1 MTRSSLLR
9 TLRRIAAAVAA
20 ARSAPTTPRVSRRH
34 FLAAGG
40 ALSLGIANGR
50 AHAAS
55 RRQRQQ
61 PGVAIVGAGLD
72 GLAAAHVLRKAG
84 LHATVIEGNTRIGG
98 RCWSERGAFAD
109 GQVAERGGEFID
121 TAHETLIG
129 LVRELHLELD
139 DVLEATPAG
148 TDTYTI
154 LDGTRYTVNEA
165 TRDYEALFP
174 VVQRQARAL
183 GDAYGYSGSNRMART
198 LDAISMAQWID
209 KYVPGGRTSRFG
221 RLLANAFTEEFAVE
235 VSQLSA
241 VSIVL
246 TLAPSPRDTFAAYAG
261 SDQRYHV
268 RGGNDQ
274 VAHRMAGLL
283 QAPLDTGKTLVS
295 AQRLADGRCKLIL
308 QRDLAIEEA
317 VFDRVIIAI
326 PFATLGQVDLAKS
339 GFRPLKRKAIH
350 ALPMGASTKLQLQF
364 DRRHWNALG
373 NNGEVRLE
381 GSFHSTWDVTRGQ
394 PGTPGILNCWSGGRV
409 AVAAGERSK
418 EDRAE
423 LALDDLESAWPGIRE
438 QWNGRVIRNAWHTNV
453 WSGGSYVYYPP
464 GYMTTLLGIEAER
477 EGNYFFAGEHTS
489 RDWQGFLNGAVES
502 GMRAA
507 REVLVSVGMRTRA
520 V

>member
-9 TLRRIAAAVAA
+9 VVQRMASAGAGW
-20 ARSAPTTPRVSRRH
+20 RSDTATAPVSRRR
-34 FLAAGG
+34 FLAASS
-40 ALSLGIANGR
+40 ALSLGVATERVN
-50 AHAAS
+50 AAS
-55 RRQRQQ
+55 RRRH
-61 PGVAIVGAGLD
+61 PRVAIVGAGLA
-72 GLAAAHVLRKAG
+72 GLAAAHTLRKAG

-98 RCWSERGAFAD
+98 RCWSEREAFAE

-121 TAHETLIG
+121 TAHQTLIG
-129 LVRELHLELD
+129 LVHELHLELD

-154 LDGTRYTVNEA
+154 LDGTRYTVAEA
-165 TRDYEALFP
+165 TSDYEALFP
-174 VVQRQARAL
+174 VVQKQAKAL
-183 GDAYGYSGSNRMART
+183 GDSYGYTGSNRMARA

-235 VSQLSA
+235 ESQLSA

-246 TLAPSPRDTFAAYAG
+246 TLAPSPRDAFAAYAA

-283 QAPLDTGKTLVS
+283 QAPLDTGTALIA
-295 AQRLADGRCKLIL
+295 AQHLPDGRCKLIL

-350 ALPMGASTKLQLQF
+350 ALPMGVSTKLQLQF

-381 GSFHSTWDVTRGQ
+381 GNFHSTWDVTRGQ

-418 EDRAE
+418 EDQAE
-423 LALDDLESAWPGIRE
+423 LALDDLESAWPGIRAR
-438 QWNGRVIRNAWHTNV
+438 WNGRVIRNAWHTNV

-464 GYMTTLLGIEAER
+464 GYMTTLLGSEAER

-507 REVLVSVGMRTRA
+507 REVLASLGMKTPT

>member
-1 MTRSSLLR
+1 MTRSTLLR
-9 TLRRIAAAVAA
+9 TMQRVAGVAA
-20 ARSAPTTPRVSRRH
+20 GPRSLSAESRRH
-34 FLAAGG
+34 FLVTGG
-40 ALSLGIANGR
+40 ALALAAATGR
-50 AHAAS
+50 TNAAS
-55 RRQRQQ
+55 RRRQ
-61 PGVAIVGAGLD
+61 PKVGIVGAGLA
-72 GLAAAHVLRKAG
+72 GLAAAHTLRKAG
-84 LHATVIEGNTRIGG
+84 LHATVIEGSTRIGG
-98 RCWSERGAFAD
+98 RCWSERGTFAD
-109 GQVAERGGEFID
+109 GQVAERGGEFVD
-121 TAHETLIG
+121 SVHEELIA

-148 TDTYTI
+148 TDAYT
-154 LDGTRYTVNEA
+154 LFDGTRYTVAEA
-165 TRDYEALFP
+165 THDYEALFP
-174 VVQRQARAL
+174 VVQQQAKAL
-183 GDAYGYSGSNRMART
+183 GDAYGYVGSNRAARS

-221 RLLANAFTEEFAVE
+221 RLLANAFAEEFAVE
-235 VSQLSA
+235 VGQLSA
-241 VSIVL
+241 INLVL
-246 TLAPSPRDTFAAYAG
+246 ALAPSPRNAFAAYAA

-283 QAPLDTGKTLVS
+283 QAPLDTGKALIA
-295 AQRLADGRCKLIL
+295 AQRMPEGRCKLIL
-308 QRDLAIEEA
+308 QHDLAIEEA

-364 DRRHWNALG
+364 DRRHWNGLG
-373 NNGEVRLE
+373 SNGEVRLE

-418 EDRAE
+418 EDQAE
-423 LALDDLESAWPGIRE
+423 LALDDLETAWPGIRE
-438 QWNGRVIRNAWHTNV
+438 RWNGRVIRNAWHTNP

-464 GYMTTLLGIEAER
+464 GYMTTLLGVEAER

-507 REVLVSVGMRTRA
+507 REVLASVGMRPGA
-520 V
+520 

>member
-1 MTRSSLLR
+1 MTRSTLLR
-9 TLRRIAAAVAA
+9 TVQRVAGVAA
-20 ARSAPTTPRVSRRH
+20 GSRSLSAESRRH
-34 FLAAGG
+34 FLVAGG
-40 ALSLGIANGR
+40 ALALAAATGR
-50 AHAAS
+50 TNAAS
-55 RRQRQQ
+55 RRKQ
-61 PGVAIVGAGLD
+61 PKVAIVGAGLA
-72 GLAAAHVLRKAG
+72 GLAAAHTLRKAG
-84 LHATVIEGNTRIGG
+84 LHATVIEGSTRIGG
-98 RCWSERGAFAD
+98 RCWSEREAFTD
-109 GQVAERGGEFID
+109 GQVAERGGEFVD
-121 TAHETLIG
+121 SVHEELIA

-139 DVLEATPAG
+139 DVVEATPVG
-148 TDTYTI
+148 TDTYTL
-154 LDGTRYTVNEA
+154 LDGTRYTVAEA
-165 TRDYEALFP
+165 THDYEALFP
-174 VVQRQARAL
+174 VVQKQAKAL
-183 GDAYGYSGSNRMART
+183 GDAYGYVGSNRAARS

-221 RLLANAFTEEFAVE
+221 RLLANAFAEEFAVE
-235 VSQLSA
+235 VGQLSA
-241 VSIVL
+241 INLVL
-246 TLAPSPRDTFAAYAG
+246 ALAPSPRNAFAAYAA

-283 QAPLDTGKTLVS
+283 QAPLETGKALIA
-295 AQRLADGRCKLIL
+295 AQRMPDGRCKLIL
-308 QRDLAIEEA
+308 QHDLAIEEA
-317 VFDRVIIAI
+317 VYDRVIIAI

-339 GFRPLKRKAIH
+339 GFRPLKRRAIH

-373 NNGEVRLE
+373 SNGEVRLE

-418 EDRAE
+418 EDQAE
-423 LALDDLESAWPGIRE
+423 LALDDLETAWPGIRE
-438 QWNGRVIRNAWHTNV
+438 RWNGRVIRNAWHTNP

-464 GYMTTLLGIEAER
+464 GYMTTLLGVEAER

-507 REVLVSVGMRTRA
+507 REVLRSLR
-520 V
+520 

>member
-9 TLRRIAAAVAA
+9 TIQASSGVARP
-20 ARSAPTTPRVSRRH
+20 RSVPAVSRRQ
-34 FLAAGG
+34 FLAASS
-40 ALSLGIANGR
+40 ALALGVATGR
-50 AHAAS
+50 VNAAS
-55 RRQRQQ
+55 RREQ
-61 PGVAIVGAGLD
+61 PGVAIVGAGLA
-72 GLAAAHVLRKAG
+72 GLTAAHTLRKAG

-98 RCWSERGAFAD
+98 RCWSERNAFAD

-121 TAHETLIG
+121 SVHEELIS
-129 LVRELHLELD
+129 LIRDLQLELD

-154 LDGTRYTVNEA
+154 LDGTRYTVAEA

-174 VVQRQARAL
+174 IVQKQAKAL
-183 GDAYGYSGSNRMART
+183 GDAYGYARSNRMARA
-198 LDAISMAQWID
+198 LDAISMAQWVD
-209 KYVPGGRTSRFG
+209 KYVPGGLDSRFG
-221 RLLANAFTEEFAVE
+221 RLLANTFAEEFAVE
-235 VSQLSA
+235 VGQLSA
-241 VSIVL
+241 VNVVL
-246 TLAPSPRDTFAAYAG
+246 ALAPSPRNAFATYAA

-274 VAHRMAGLL
+274 LTHRMAGLL
-283 QAPLDTGKTLVS
+283 QAPLETGKALIA
-295 AQRLADGRCKLIL
+295 AQRLSDGRCKLIL
-308 QRDLAIEEA
+308 QRDLAIEQA
-317 VFDRVIIAI
+317 VYDRVIVAI

-350 ALPMGASTKLQLQF
+350 SLPMGASTKLQLQF
-364 DRRHWNALG
+364 DRRYWSALG
-373 NNGEVRLE
+373 SNGEVRLE

-418 EDRAE
+418 EEQAE
-423 LALDDLESAWPGIRE
+423 LALDNLEAAWPGIRE
-438 QWNGRVIRNAWHTNV
+438 RWNGRVIRNAWHTNP
-453 WSGGSYVYYPP
+453 WSGGSYAYYPP

-507 REVLVSVGMRTRA
+507 REVLRSLR
-520 V
+520 